1 MQTKKLTFSALLVAI
16 GAMAG
21 NLIYIPVG
29 AAKCFPVQ
37 HTINVISGVLLG
49 PWYAVANAFL
59 ISLLRNMLGTGSP
72 LAFPGSMIGAFF
84 AGAMYLKFG
93 KKSYAVLG
101 EIFGTGIL
109 GGLLAF
115 PIAKF
120 MLGKDVAAFYFI
132 IPFLIS
138 TIGGSILG
146 YSILKVME
154 KNKVLKK
161 FEA

>member
-1 MQTKKLTFSALLVAI
+1 L
-16 GAMAG
+16 
-21 NLIYIPVG
+21 
-29 AAKCFPVQ
+29 
-37 HTINVISGVLLG
+37 
-49 PWYAVANAFL
+49 
-59 ISLLRNMLGTGSP
+59 
-72 LAFPGSMIGAFF
+72 
-84 AGAMYLKFG
+84 AGALYLKFG
-93 KKSYAVLG
+93 KKFYAVLG

-154 KNKVLKK
+154 KSNVLKK
-161 FEA
+161 FDA